1 MLGETE
7 IPIQI
12 EIDGKPVRSR
22 TLATSI
28 GAYVLVIAT
37 VLPDQA
43 IDLHSTYTGHEHTD
57 TLASHLLL
65 ATGAY
70 DTISAQHDHDQL
82 PVMYARRHCLYDH
95 LHHLQD
101 LLDRLGIAATI
112 PLDERAVETIER

>member
-1 MLGETE
+1 MLSETE

-12 EIDGKPVRSR
+12 EIGGKPVRAR
-22 TLATSI
+22 TLASSI

-57 TLASHLLL
+57 TLAAHLLL

-70 DTISAQHDHDQL
+70 DTISEQHDHDQL

-101 LLDRLGIAATI
+101 LLDRLGLHASI
-112 PLDERAVETIER
+112 PVEDTAITVLED